1 MSYSNRQNAALP
13 RSCLF
18 SDRDG
23 AEIMLEEQQTSSIRM
38 VRGCPCYKV
47 FGDEKL
53 CVNDDSVLE
62 IEAIEIDPSVF
73 GFHTDRES
81 MKTEEATDGNVC
93 FASIFINYADN
104 KVYCI
109 SQGWVLRIHGK
120 DVPGNDL
127 EDALQFLSTKE
138 ATANAE
144 ICSECLYK
152 FILTLGDTFAD
163 LLSRKEKTDEVKRYV
178 DQFSLKIAVKHSQM
192 DNMMKPIGTEED
204 IETGVDHF
212 GFLRSYLVQLLDQQN
227 YWAQMGN
234 KFAEERAENWVVN
247 LFRMRERL
255 ARLEFQFYS
264 QTLQLRDINDFN
276 LLIKMLE
283 YILRTSDEI
292 LSVNLLIHNE
302 IRSDKFIQLAK
313 KDERLRGLV
322 DYAEKSRTVEHNFG
336 NILQILSKL

>member
-1 MSYSNRQNAALP
+1 MQSKV
-13 RSCLF
+13 
-18 SDRDG
+18 
-23 AEIMLEEQQTSSIRM
+23 LEEQKESSIKM

-62 IEAIEIDPSVF
+62 IEAIEIDPSIF
-73 GFHTDRES
+73 GFHLDRES
-81 MKTEEATDGNVC
+81 MKEEQATDGNVC
-93 FASIFINYADN
+93 YASIFVNYPDN

-120 DVPGNDL
+120 DVPGDDL

-163 LLSRKEKTDEVKRYV
+163 LMSKKEKTDEIKLYV
-178 DQFSLKIAVKHSQM
+178 DKFSLKIAVKHSQM
-192 DNMMKPIGTEED
+192 DTMMQPIGTEEE
-204 IETGVDHF
+204 IEAGVDHF
-212 GFLRSYLVQLLDQQN
+212 GFLRSYLVQLLDQQH
-227 YWAQMGN
+227 YWSELGN
-234 KFAEERAENWVVN
+234 KYIEERAPKWVIN
-247 LFRMRERL
+247 LIRMRERL

-276 LLIKMLE
+276 LLIKMLQ

-292 LSVNLLIHNE
+292 LAVNESIHKE
-302 IRSDKFIQLAK
+302 IRSDRFAEIAAN
-313 KDERLRGLV
+313 DERIGVLS

-336 NILQILSKL
+336 NILQILTKL